1 MSKYGNEKK
10 NEQLGMPFGTA
21 SGRLRKLI
29 LFALLKETNKNIC
42 FQCKKEIL
50 SIEELSI
57 EHIVPWIDSEN
68 PKELFFSMDNISFS
82 HLSCNVGAV
91 RKEYLHESGKKVSKL
106 NIIPCPE
113 GKAHCHRCKE
123 FKPLS
128 EFNNYKSHYN
138 GVDSECKQCRAKR
151 RKNSKKL
158 GR

>member
-106 NIIPCPE
+106 NIIP
-113 GKAHCHRCKE
+113 
-123 FKPLS
+123 
-128 EFNNYKSHYN
+128 
-138 GVDSECKQCRAKR
+138 
-151 RKNSKKL
+151 
-158 GR
+158 